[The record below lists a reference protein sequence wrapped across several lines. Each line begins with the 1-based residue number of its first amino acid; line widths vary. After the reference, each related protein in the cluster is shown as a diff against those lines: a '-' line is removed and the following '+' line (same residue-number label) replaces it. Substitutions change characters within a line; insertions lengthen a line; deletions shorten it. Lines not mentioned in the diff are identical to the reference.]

1 MIPRL
6 PPLSTLRPFEAAARH
21 GSFSKAADELHLTH
35 GAVSH
40 QVRAL
45 EEFLGTPLF
54 ERHGKRVAVTA
65 GGRALAERIRAALDD
80 IARAVEQARG
90 SGRPRGLTVS
100 VLPSFAS
107 RWLMPRL
114 IRFMEKHPDIE
125 ITVNATTALA
135 NFSGDEVDVAI
146 RYGPGPWPGLSCEQ
160 ILEDEC
166 FPVASPKMNRGRLPK
181 TPKDLLGV
189 RIIREDRDYWQEWL
203 AAAGVDVA
211 GPLGGPSFNDAT
223 FALQAATR
231 GEGVAM
237 TRRSLVGDDIERG
250 VLVQL
255 FERTVRPKESYWLVC
270 RKDQED
276 APKVKAFRAWVLAEL
291 KKE

>member
-65 GGRALAERIRAALDD
+65 AGRALAERIRAGLDD